1 MFKNGFTTI
10 GENFVNLVG
19 IGAIVFVVVLLVSGG
34 NASGSAVTYAVE
46 LMQWFFLRIVG
57 FLLIALALVLGTTY
71 AVAEVFSR
79 RDYKPIPPKH
89 VAYRGGDAG
98 SKQLPDDI
106 PIVDAMR
113 LDVQDNDYIEI
124 DAWEEIK

>member
-19 IGAIVFVVVLLVSGG
+19 IGAVVFVVMLLMSDGDAVS
-34 NASGSAVTYAVE
+34 NSVTYAVE

-57 FLLIALALVLGTTY
+57 AILIALSLVLGTIY

-98 SKQLPDDI
+98 SKLLSDDI

-113 LDVQDNDYIEI
+113 LDIQDNDYIEA
-124 DAWEEIK
+124 DSWKEIK